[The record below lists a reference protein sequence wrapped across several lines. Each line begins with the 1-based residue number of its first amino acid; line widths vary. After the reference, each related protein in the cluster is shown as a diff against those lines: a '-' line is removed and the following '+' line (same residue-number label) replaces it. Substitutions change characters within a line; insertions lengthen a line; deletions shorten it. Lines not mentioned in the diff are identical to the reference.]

1 MAARTD
7 ASEMKIFFIPLFTSM
22 STPEQFQRRLPY
34 VLAPEIE

>member
-7 ASEMKIFFIPLFTSM
+7 APDEDFLIPLFTSM
-22 STPEQFQRRLPY
+22 STPEQFQCRLPY